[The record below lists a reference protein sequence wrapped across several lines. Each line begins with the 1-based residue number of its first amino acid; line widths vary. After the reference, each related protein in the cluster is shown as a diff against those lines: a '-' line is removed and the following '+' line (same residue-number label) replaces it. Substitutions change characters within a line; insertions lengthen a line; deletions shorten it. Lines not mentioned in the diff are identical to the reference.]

1 MLPLLIPA
9 GVSAMLGVFVG
20 RKVAQYAREDRLM
33 KGHAKAMNKPVL
45 IDIKREYILSDESII
60 LATEDVPLDNRFGN
74 QPITSE
80 HEFVRSASI
89 TLEVDRGREVDTS
102 LRTGFW
108 KAFETKA
115 ADSLSKS
122 LGSKIGSQVTRRVRL
137 KFSVAPQKAVN
148 YRIVWK
154 QESRRGVMDIM
165 VGHKKRFKIPYMV
178 TYGLSHSVESISN
191 TSSVS
196 MPDNSGV
203 IAEDVDQEVL

>member
-9 GVSAMLGVFVG
+9 GVSAVLGVFVG
-20 RKVAQYAREDRLM
+20 RKVAQYAREERLM
-33 KGHAKAMNKPVL
+33 KGHSKAMNKPL
-45 IDIKREYILSDESII
+45 FIEIKREYILSDESLI

-89 TLEVDRGREVDTS
+89 SLEVDRGREIDTAI
-102 LRTGFW
+102 RTGFW

-115 ADSLSKS
+115 ADTLSKS

-137 KFSVAPQKAVN
+137 KFSVAPQKEVT

-154 QESRRGVMDIM
+154 QESRRGVMDIL
-165 VGHKKRFKIPYMV
+165 VGHKKRYKIPYMV
-178 TYGLSHSVESISN
+178 TYGLSHSVESISSS
-191 TSSVS
+191 TSIS
-196 MPDNSGV
+196 MPDSTGI
-203 IAEDVDQEVL
+203 IAEDVDQNII

>member
-20 RKVAQYAREDRLM
+20 RKVAQFAREDRLM
-33 KGHAKAMNKPVL
+33 KGHAKAMNKP
-45 IDIKREYILSDESII
+45 IFIEIKREYILSDESLI

-89 TLEVDRGREVDTS
+89 TLEVDKGREVDTS

-122 LGSKIGSQVTRRVRL
+122 LGSKVGSQITRRVRL
-137 KFSVAPQKAVN
+137 KFSVAPEKSVN

-165 VGHKKRFKIPYMV
+165 VGNKKRYKVPYMV

-191 TSSVS
+191 GSVMNMS
-196 MPDNSGV
+196 DNSGI
-203 IAEDVDQEVL
+203 IAQDVDQNIV